1 MVSEQ
6 RRRVYLA
13 AEVAVR
19 SILHKMERE
28 PAYRPRRFNDGETG
42 LEQARECLQDV
53 HELMKNFQA
62 EGQA

>member
-6 RRRVYLA
+6 SRRTYLTLEA
-13 AEVAVR
+13 AVG
-19 SILHKMERE
+19 SILQKMEQE
-28 PAYRPRRFNDGETG
+28 PAYRPRGFSDGEAG

-53 HELMKNFQA
+53 HELMKDYQA